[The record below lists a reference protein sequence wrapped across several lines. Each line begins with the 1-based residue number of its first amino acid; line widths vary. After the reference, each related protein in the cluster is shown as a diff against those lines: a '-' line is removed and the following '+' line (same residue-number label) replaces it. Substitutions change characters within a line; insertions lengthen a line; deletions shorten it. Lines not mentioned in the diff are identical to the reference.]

1 MLVLSWVFEC
11 LIHAMFCD
19 TSWDWVLQMD
29 LDDYLCWIFWIFP
42 SICCANSKWR
52 KISFDYFDP
61 QQDPHQDFSCQ
72 NRHLFSDVSNL
83 SKFSW
88 QLRVGQK
95 DHYLFIKRKIKIMKK
110 QHKTLRCSTCLKKDY
125 DLNSKSLWGNLSVDQ
140 NNKNNYSAT
149 LNWHNKLTEKL
160 KNSST
165 DHNARFFWFLSINL
179 LRHFEVME
187 D

>member
-1 MLVLSWVFEC
+1 MVLSWVFEY

-52 KISFDYFDP
+52 KISFDYFDL

-72 NRHLFSDVSNL
+72 NHRLFSDGSNL
-83 SKFSW
+83 SRFSW

-95 DHYLFIKRKIKIMKK
+95 DRYLYIKRRIKIMKK
-110 QHKTLRCSTCLKKDY
+110 QYISLLCFICFKK
-125 DLNSKSLWGNLSVDQ
+125 
-140 NNKNNYSAT
+140 
-149 LNWHNKLTEKL
+149 
-160 KNSST
+160 
-165 DHNARFFWFLSINL
+165 
-179 LRHFEVME
+179 FEVTK
-187 D
+187 DFFSLFWSQQDPHRDLSSQNCYLFSD